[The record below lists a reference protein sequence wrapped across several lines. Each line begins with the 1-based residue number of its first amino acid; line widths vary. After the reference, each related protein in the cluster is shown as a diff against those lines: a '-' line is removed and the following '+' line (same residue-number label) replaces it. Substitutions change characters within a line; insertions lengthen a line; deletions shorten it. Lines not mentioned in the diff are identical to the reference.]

1 MQFRPCGECTACCDG
16 NLKSNSHGN
25 TFANRNACVFLVKKV
40 CSIYE
45 DRPNTCRNYQCAWS
59 QTLFD
64 EDLRPDKCGVLISV
78 ETNPNT
84 QEQFFKVLQID
95 KDISFDVMNRIQMSI
110 KELGAEMQF
119 IGYNER
125 CD

>member
-1 MQFRPCGECTACCDG
+1 MQFRPCEKCTACCDG
-16 NLKSNSHGN
+16 NLASNSHGN
-25 TFANRNACVFLVKKV
+25 AFENRNSCVFLVKKV

-45 DRPNTCRNYQCAWS
+45 DRPNTCKNYQCAWS

-78 ETNPNT
+78 EINSNT

-95 KDISFDVMNRIQMSI
+95 KDISFDVMNRIQMRI

-119 IGYNER
+119 IGYNE
-125 CD
+125 

>member
-78 ETNPNT
+78 ETNSNT

-95 KDISFDVMNRIQMSI
+95 KDISFDVMNRIQMRI